1 MTRKTGEPD
10 PKGPGGSRV
19 HKEVQGRSEDAEGDG
34 PQSGGG
40 RGSRRERGVTLSAG
54 PTKTL
59 TVPKEFAR
67 MVRVV
72 PAVVEVRVVV
82 ALEQMR

>member
-1 MTRKTGEPD
+1 VSPRRCRAGAKTPRRRPAERRKTRPA
-10 PKGPGGSRV
+10 PRT
-19 HKEVQGRSEDAEGDG
+19 R
-34 PQSGGG
+34 
-40 RGSRRERGVTLSAG
+40 VTLSAG

-72 PAVVEVRVVV
+72 PAVVEERVVV
-82 ALEQMR
+82 ALERMR